1 MTNMKKIVSI
11 LCGVGLLFA
20 TSSCEKDFEE
30 INTNPNKPKNSLS
43 YALFNGSNKRF
54 MDYTRYSQ
62 TSGKLVRSWMQYTA
76 QTAYTKESR
85 FLYSDSSGDYIWR
98 FCYQVAGDYK
108 EIIELN
114 TDPKTKEKTALYG
127 DNDNQI
133 AASRIMMGYVFS
145 MLAETYGDVPYYSW
159 HGKDNPKFQAL
170 QLEKYI
176 SPIYASQKD
185 IYMDILDDLKEAVT
199 QIKTVDSKGNA
210 IKNVFT
216 AGDDLFKTPEK
227 LKKFGN
233 SLRLRIAIH
242 LSDVSDA
249 ELKAKAIQTITE
261 ILNNTTQYPV
271 MASNADTVELPYENN
286 DTNPSPIYS
295 NYFIGRRTDYSPANT
310 FVDLLK
316 GQRGNFGVDPRL
328 QKYFA
333 PKNTSLKNI
342 KAGAYQESTDLTKYV
357 GMPYGIDET
366 YSDSQFNSG
375 KLVSLFSSKIL
386 NPNYAEVLI
395 EYSEVCFL
403 LAEANF
409 LVNGTWSQDWYEK
422 GVEAS
427 MQKWGVSASDIATFK
442 TRIAAGSTLAANK
455 ENVLTQK
462 YIALYMNPNEAWTEY
477 RRTGYPNVLIKNGEV
492 NPMVLPIRDKKTN
505 VTVST
510 YTFTSLVEGVDFPQR
525 LQYPLTY
532 KNINLANYQDA
543 LKNMGM
549 TTDFIGKKLIFAKR

>member
-1 MTNMKKIVSI
+1 
-11 LCGVGLLFA
+11 
-20 TSSCEKDFEE
+20 
-30 INTNPNKPKNSLS
+30 
-43 YALFNGSNKRF
+43 
-54 MDYTRYSQ
+54 
-62 TSGKLVRSWMQYTA
+62 
-76 QTAYTKESR
+76 
-85 FLYSDSSGDYIWR
+85 
-98 FCYQVAGDYK
+98 
-108 EIIELN
+108 
-114 TDPKTKEKTALYG
+114 
-127 DNDNQI
+127 
-133 AASRIMMGYVFS
+133 
-145 MLAETYGDVPYYSW
+145 
-159 HGKDNPKFQAL
+159 
-170 QLEKYI
+170 
-176 SPIYASQKD
+176 
-185 IYMDILDDLKEAVT
+185 MDILDDLKEAVT

-462 YIALYMNPNEAWTEY
+462 YIAL
-477 RRTGYPNVLIKNGEV
+477 
-492 NPMVLPIRDKKTN
+492 
-505 VTVST
+505 
-510 YTFTSLVEGVDFPQR
+510 
-525 LQYPLTY
+525 
-532 KNINLANYQDA
+532 
-543 LKNMGM
+543 
-549 TTDFIGKKLIFAKR
+549 

>member
-1 MTNMKKIVSI
+1 MKRILSI
-11 LCGVGLLFA
+11 ILSGAGLLLS
-20 TSSCEKDFEE
+20 TSCEKDFEQ
-30 INTNPNKPKNSLS
+30 INTNPNKPKTSLS
-43 YALFNGSNKRF
+43 YALFNGSNKRL
-54 MDYTRYSQ
+54 MDYTRYST

-85 FLYSDSSGDYIWR
+85 FLYSDTAGDYIWR

-357 GMPYGIDET
+357 GMPYGMEESMADF
-366 YSDSQFNSG
+366 QFNSG
-375 KLVSLFSSKIL
+375 RDVSFFGKRIL
-386 NPNYAEVLI
+386 KADYAEVYM
-395 EYSEVCFL
+395 EYAEVCFL
-403 LAEANF
+403 LSE
-409 LVNGTWSQDWYEK
+409 VNGWDSQWYKK
-422 GVEAS
+422 GVIAS
-427 MQKWGVSASDIATFK
+427 MEKWGVDTTVATNFANGLP
-442 TRIAAGSTLAANK
+442 TANK
-455 ENVLTQK
+455 ENVITQK
-462 YIALYMNPNEAWTEY
+462 YIALYMNPNEAWAEY
-477 RRTGYPNVLIKNGEV
+477 RRTGYPQTLIKVGE
-492 NPMVLPIRDKKTN
+492 
-505 VTVST
+505 TVPLNKPTTSGETT
-510 YTFTSLVEGVDFPQR
+510 YTFTSTVAELTDLPER
-525 LQYPLTY
+525 LYYPTTY
-532 KNINLANYQDA
+532 KLINFENYKEA
-543 LKNMGM
+543 LKNMNM
-549 TTDFIGKKLIFAKR
+549 SEDSMAKKLIFARH

>member
-43 YALFNGSNKRF
+43 YGLFNGSNRLL
-54 MDYTRYSQ
+54 MNYTRYST
-62 TSGKLVRSWMQYTA
+62 TSGKLIRTWMQYTA

-85 FLYSDSSGDYIWR
+85 FLYSDTAGDYIWR

-242 LSDVSDA
+242 LSDVADA

-295 NYFIGRRTDYSPANT
+295 NYFVGRRTDYSPANT

-386 NPNYAEVLI
+386 KPNYAEVLI

-477 RRTGYPNVLIKNGEV
+477 RRTGYPTVLIKNGEV
-492 NPMVLPIRDKKTN
+492 NPMVLPITDKKTN

-525 LQYPLTY
+525 LQYPLTD

>member
-1 MTNMKKIVSI
+1 MKKIVSI

-30 INTNPNKPKNSLS
+30 INTNPNKPKTSLP
-43 YALFNGSNKRF
+43 YALFNGANKRL
-54 MDYTRYSQ
+54 MDYTRYTT
-62 TSGKLVRSWMQYTA
+62 TSGKLIRTWMQYTA

-85 FLYSDSSGDYIWR
+85 FLYSDTAGDYIWR

-295 NYFIGRRTDYSPANT
+295 NYFVGRRTDYSPANT

-386 NPNYAEVLI
+386 KPNYAEVLI

-477 RRTGYPNVLIKNGEV
+477 RRTGYPTVLIKNGEV
-492 NPMVLPIRDKKTN
+492 NPMVLPITDKKTN

-510 YTFTSLVEGVDFPQR
+510 YTFTSLVEGVDFPER
-525 LQYPLTY
+525 LQYPLTD

>member
-1 MTNMKKIVSI
+1 MKKIVSI

-20 TSSCEKDFEE
+20 TSSCEKDFED
-30 INTNPNKPKNSLS
+30 INTNPNKPKTSLP
-43 YALFNGSNKRF
+43 YALFNGANKRL
-54 MDYTRYSQ
+54 MDYTRYTT
-62 TSGKLVRSWMQYTA
+62 TSGKLIRTWMQYTA

-85 FLYSDSSGDYIWR
+85 FLYSDTAGDYIWR

-295 NYFIGRRTDYSPANT
+295 NYFVGRRTDYSPANT

-386 NPNYAEVLI
+386 KPNYAEVLI

-477 RRTGYPNVLIKNGEV
+477 RRTGYPTVLIKNGEV
-492 NPMVLPIRDKKTN
+492 NPMVLPITDKKTN

-510 YTFTSLVEGVDFPQR
+510 YTFTSLVEGVDFPER
-525 LQYPLTY
+525 LQYPLTD

>member
-1 MTNMKKIVSI
+1 
-11 LCGVGLLFA
+11 
-20 TSSCEKDFEE
+20 
-30 INTNPNKPKNSLS
+30 
-43 YALFNGSNKRF
+43 
-54 MDYTRYSQ
+54 MDYTRYST

-85 FLYSDSSGDYIWR
+85 FLYSDTAGDYIWR

-477 RRTGYPNVLIKNGEV
+477 RRTGYPTVLIKNGEV